1 MSKWTLVLSSSH
13 GMLKIIFISSPG
25 AQIEDIELMNFFS
38 GPDLIEMASS
48 EESLLHLPCDENGE
62 KWQVWPAKPS
72 KRCPFWPGKPS

>member
-1 MSKWTLVLSSSH
+1 MSKWTLVLSSSR

-48 EESLLHLPCDENGE
+48 DESLLHLLI
-62 KWQVWPAKPS
+62 PS
-72 KRCPFWPGKPS
+72 HPPPYWNPLAW